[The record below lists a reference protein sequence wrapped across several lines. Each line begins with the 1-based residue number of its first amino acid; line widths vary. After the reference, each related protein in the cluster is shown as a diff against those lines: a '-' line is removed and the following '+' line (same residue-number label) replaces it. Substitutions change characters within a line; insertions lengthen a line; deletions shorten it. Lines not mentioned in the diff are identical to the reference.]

1 MIKRFKEWANYARK
15 IPYTKKT
22 LMLVLQSQAREITE
36 LKQENKKLKSR
47 TRDLSGIVENLTG
60 ETFCEVCN
68 APVRNSITRGEYQWV

>member
-22 LMLVLQSQAREITE
+22 LMSVLQSQAREITE
-36 LKQENKKLKSR
+36 LKQENKKLKSK
-47 TRDLSGIVENLTG
+47 TRALYVNEYFTG

-68 APVRNSITRGEYQWV
+68 APVRNSITQGEYQWV